1 MCVFFCLDIIIVSA
15 FQLMPKLCKTKRYG
29 TGVDNLSLNALH
41 QGASV
46 GHTHLATKLS
56 SP

>member
-15 FQLMPKLCKTKRYG
+15 FQPMSKLCKTKRYG

-46 GHTHLATKLS
+46 GHTHLATVLS